1 MNIKHVVLPE
11 GFMESMGD
19 KLDFLMKTQASAEDH
34 YNAIERAHGHA
45 VPDWPLDINNRHDQQ
60 FFKDGVYRMIE
71 ELSEATNCLR
81 NRPHSQTEYVTDEQ
95 HFLEEFA
102 GDAMHYFL
110 RLFVMLGLTPEDMV
124 KLYFQKSE
132 VNQFRRDSNY

>member
-1 MNIKHVVLPE
+1 MNIKHVELPE

-19 KLDFLMKTQASAEDH
+19 KLEFLMKTQAQHELE
-34 YNAIERAHGHA
+34 YNEIERQHGHV
-45 VPDWPLDINNRHDQQ
+45 VPQWPLDINNRHDQQ

-81 NRPHSQTEYVTDEQ
+81 NRPHSQTEYVTDEE

-110 RLFVMLGLTPEDMV
+110 RLFVMLGLDAEDMV
-124 KLYFQKSE
+124 KCYFKKSE
-132 VNQFRRDSNY
+132 VNKFRKESNY